1 MCEACRDAMGWN
13 GPTVIDVE
21 GEEDLSPILL
31 ILLCPLGA
39 VIMYGQPGEGIV
51 VRRVD
56 LAANIAHAV
65 SLMHSSQRRRS
76 DAHHYHR
83 MRT

>member
-1 MCEACRDAMGWN
+1 MGLN
-13 GPTVIDVE
+13 GQTVIDVE

-56 LAANIAHAV
+56 LAAKYRA
-65 SLMHSSQRRRS
+65 RRFL
-76 DAHHYHR
+76 DAFES
-83 MRT
+83 TETK